1 VTTGDEAGRIQQE
14 LEAALQAV
22 AEHER
27 VCARLERARQEE
39 EAARAATVRAQQDL
53 ATEETDVRRL
63 ESYSPT
69 RIWAALR
76 GSRDADLDREQAERQ
91 AAEYAVARAQ
101 ARLSGALDEVQRSE
115 AQLAELGDVAS
126 RRERAL
132 AAKEEWLTSTADES
146 GVHLTRLAQ
155 DLASTRSAAN
165 EVREAVAAAEL
176 AADRLELARKTLGS
190 AGDWATYD
198 TFFGG
203 GMFSDM
209 AKYQR
214 MDEAQRLLHDAGQAL
229 RNLSIELADVG
240 VHDVVQG
247 LTVDGLTQTF
257 DVWFDNIF
265 SDWSVRSRITE
276 AAGRADAAAGVVHQ
290 IRVLLAQQE
299 RDLAERERAFV
310 ADRERVLTGNADSTR
325 ADSPPG
331 PRS

>member
-22 AEHER
+22 AEHQR
-27 VCARLERARQEE
+27 VRARLARARQDEE
-39 EAARAATVRAQQDL
+39 VAQAATDRARKDL

-91 AAEYAVARAQ
+91 AAEYAVALAQ
-101 ARLSGALDEVQRSE
+101 SRLSGALDEVQRSE
-115 AQLAELGDVAS
+115 TQLAELGDVAG

-132 AAKEEWLTSTADES
+132 AAKEEWLTSTADEA
-146 GVHLTRLAQ
+146 GAHLVQLAQ

-176 AADRLELARKTLGS
+176 AASRLELARRTLGS

-209 AKYQR
+209 VKYQK
-214 MDEAQRLLHDAGQAL
+214 MDEAQRLLHDADQAL
-229 RNLSIELADVG
+229 RNLSVELADVG
-240 VHDVVQG
+240 VNAVVHG
-247 LTVDGLTQTF
+247 LAVDGLTQTF

-265 SDWSVRSRITE
+265 SDWSVRARITE
-276 AAGRADAAAGVVHQ
+276 AAKRAEAAAGVVHQ
-290 IRVLLAQQE
+290 IRGRLAQQE
-299 RDLAERERAFV
+299 GDLAERERAFV
-310 ADRERVLTGNADSTR
+310 ADRERLLTGNADGTV
-325 ADSPPG
+325 AAE
-331 PRS
+331 

>member
-1 VTTGDEAGRIQQE
+1 MTPVTTGDEAGRIQQE

-22 AEHER
+22 ADHER
-27 VCARLERARQEE
+27 VRARLARAREDEE
-39 EAARAATVRAQQDL
+39 VAQAATARARQDL

-76 GSRDADLDREQAERQ
+76 GSRDADLDREQAEKQ
-91 AAEYAVARAQ
+91 AAEYAVAHAQ
-101 ARLSGALDEVQRSE
+101 ARLLSAIDEVQRSE
-115 AQLAELGDVAS
+115 TQLAELGDVAS

-132 AAKEEWLTSTADES
+132 AAKEEWLTSTANDA
-146 GVHLTRLAQ
+146 GVHLARLAQ

-165 EVREAVAAAEL
+165 EVREAVEAAEL

-209 AKYQR
+209 VKYQR
-214 MDEAQRLLHDAGQAL
+214 MDEAQRLLHDADQAL
-229 RNLSIELADVG
+229 RNLSVELADVG
-240 VHDVVQG
+240 VNAVVQG
-247 LTVDGLTQTF
+247 LAVDGLTQTF

-276 AAGRADAAAGVVHQ
+276 AASRAEASADVVHQ
-290 IRVLLAQQE
+290 IRVRLAQEE

-310 ADRERVLTGNADSTR
+310 ADRERLLTGSVDGSKA
-325 ADSPPG
+325 AE
-331 PRS
+331 